1 VTRRFVLLS
10 ILSSVLCLAY
20 FFILDR
26 LFLSSRYFSPI
37 FHLLLTSYDVQ
48 AAWLAVAVSFLAAL
62 WNRPAPILRL
72 VDFLSDHPVGLAL
85 VIVVLTGLGS
95 IFIYHSYPLCMDE
108 YAALFQSKVFASGH
122 VAAQLPPAM
131 VNWLVNPAYNG
142 AFLIASP
149 ETGRA
154 IESYLPGFSL
164 LLASFEFFSAPWLCN
179 ALLGGGA
186 VYLMYRITLEITG
199 DRRAAAWAT
208 IFGIAS
214 GAFFANAISYYSMQ
228 AHLTL
233 NLLFAW
239 LLLSPTRHRVLAAGL
254 VGSFA
259 LVLHNPLPHLLFAL
273 PWVVAMA
280 ANKDLRRHLVPLV
293 AGYLPITLALGLG
306 WVILT
311 RSIEPIG
318 QGIPVVRTLASGV
331 FRLPDINILN
341 MRSAA
346 LAKMLIWAVP
356 GLFVL
361 AAWGSNRHSGNL
373 HVRLLTQSAVLTFLG
388 YLFVDLDQGHG
399 WGYRYFHSAWGA
411 IPILAA
417 CAMTGRSEADRRLV
431 CFVGAACILSVLVI
445 VPFQM
450 SQIEHFISRHLSLL
464 PPPIR
469 PGNNV
474 FFINPVGGF
483 YIVDMIQTDPLLRVP
498 DLLLASRG
506 TDADTQFMR
515 RTWPSAKK
523 VGAGHWG
530 EQWHLDPASPG
541 SPTAAGVDNGRW
553 TFDFGAAGK

>member
-1 VTRRFVLLS
+1 MRRFVLLS
-10 ILSSVLCLAY
+10 VLSSALCLAY

-26 LFLSSRYFSPI
+26 VFLSSRHFSPI
-37 FHLLLTSYDVQ
+37 FDLLLTGYDVQ
-48 AAWLAVAVSFLAAL
+48 VAWLAVAVSCLAAL
-62 WNRPAPILRL
+62 WSRPTPILRL

-85 VIVVLTGLGS
+85 MIVALTGLGS
-95 IFIYHSYPLCMDE
+95 TFIYHSYPLCMDE

-164 LLASFEFFSAPWLCN
+164 LLAPFELFNAPWLCN

-186 VYLMYRITLEITG
+186 VYLMYRITFEITG
-199 DRRAAAWAT
+199 DRRAAGWAI
-208 IFGIAS
+208 IFAIAS

-239 LLLSPTRHRVLAAGL
+239 LLLSPTRYRALAAGL

-259 LVLHNPLPHLLFAL
+259 LVLHNPLPHTLFAL

-280 ANKDLRRHLVPLV
+280 ANRDLRRHLAPLV
-293 AGYLPITLALGLG
+293 AGYLPITLTLGLG

-311 RSIEPIG
+311 KSIEPIG

-331 FRLPDINILN
+331 FRLPDINIIN
-341 MRSAA
+341 IRIAA
-346 LAKMLIWAVP
+346 LAKMLVWAVP

-361 AAWGSNRHSGNL
+361 AARGSNRHSGNL
-373 HVRLLTQSAVLTFLG
+373 HVRLLAQSAVLTFLG
-388 YLFVDLDQGHG
+388 YLFVGLDQGHG
-399 WGYRYFHSAWGA
+399 WGYRYFHSAWGT

-417 CAMTGRSEADRRLV
+417 CAMTGRSEADRRLIS
-431 CFVGAACILSVLVI
+431 FVGAACILSVLVI

-450 SQIEHFISRHLSLL
+450 HQIEHFMSRHLSLL

-483 YIVDMIQTDPLLRVP
+483 YIVDMIQTDPLLREP

-506 TDADTQFMR
+506 TDADTQFMQ
-515 RTWPSAKK
+515 RTWPSAKRA
-523 VGAGHWG
+523 GAGRWG
-530 EQWHLDPASPG
+530 EQWHLDPASLD
-541 SPTAAGVDNGRW
+541 SSTAPAVERGRW
-553 TFDFGAAGK
+553 MFDFGAPGK

>member
-1 VTRRFVLLS
+1 VTRRVVLLC

-26 LFLSSRYFSPI
+26 LLLSSRYFSPI
-37 FHLLLTSYDVQ
+37 FRLLLTGYDVQ
-48 AAWLAVAVSFLAAL
+48 VAWLALAIGVLAAL
-62 WNRPAPILRL
+62 WSRPVPILRL
-72 VDFLSDHPVGLAL
+72 VDFLSSHPVGLAL
-85 VIVVLTGLGS
+85 AIVLLTGLGS

-131 VNWLVNPAYNG
+131 VDWLVNPPYNG
-142 AFLIASP
+142 AFLIASR

-154 IESYLPGFSL
+154 IESYMPGFSL
-164 LLASFEFFSAPWLCN
+164 LLAPFEFLGVPWLCN
-179 ALLGGGA
+179 AVLSGGA
-186 VYLMYRITLEITG
+186 VYFMHRITFEITG
-199 DRRAAAWAT
+199 DRRAATWAA
-208 IFGIAS
+208 IFGVAS
-214 GAFFANAISYYSMQ
+214 GAFLASGISFYSMQ

-239 LLLSPTRHRVLAAGL
+239 LLLSPTRSRAFAAGV

-259 LVLHNPLPHLLFAL
+259 LVLHNPFPHTLFAL
-273 PWVVAMA
+273 PWFVAMA
-280 ANKDLRRHLVPLV
+280 VHRDLRRYLAPLV
-293 AGYLPITLALGLG
+293 AGYLPVTLAIGLG

-311 RSIEPIG
+311 RSIESTG
-318 QGIPVVRTLASGV
+318 QGIPVVRTLVSSV

-341 MRSAA
+341 MRIAA
-346 LAKMLIWAVP
+346 LAKMLVWAVP

-361 AAWGSNRHSGNL
+361 AAWGSIRHSGNL
-373 HVRLLTQSAVLTFLG
+373 YVRLLTQSAVLTFTG

-417 CAMTGRSEADRRLV
+417 CSMTGRSETDRRLV
-431 CFVGAACILSVLVI
+431 CFAGAASILSVLVI

-450 SQIEHFISRHLSLL
+450 HQIEHFISRHLGLL

-469 PGNNV
+469 PGRNV
-474 FFINPVGGF
+474 FFINPLGGF
-483 YIVDMIQTDPLLRVP
+483 YIVDMIQTGPMLRIP

-506 TDADTQFMR
+506 ENADTQFMR
-515 RTWPSAKK
+515 RTWPSAKE
-523 VGAGHWG
+523 VGAGPWG
-530 EQWHLDPASPG
+530 EQWHLDPDTTVSRAAS
-541 SPTAAGVDNGRW
+541 GVDHDHW
-553 TFDFGAAGK
+553 TFDYDAAGR